1 MNEKISKKCGC
12 TGIRR
17 CFRCAGGPIDEESV
31 EELFSKV
38 YIYCW
43 RCRTK
48 AIHSDQFDMHES
60 LHLNG
65 RPLIDDDS
73 DSNFLNIDGIFLQ
86 ENVID
91 SDEEQKLIE
100 QIDSFDWVESQSGR
114 RKQDFG
120 PKINFKKRLIKFNN
134 FVGLPKLDFDILK
147 IIKNNRLREDID
159 SKKFESIGLQT
170 SELCDRSILNNFKAV
185 EICHLEYCPL
195 RGSSIDPHF
204 DDFWIWGERLVTI
217 NLQSTA
223 IITLNLP
230 DSYDHCIRIKCP
242 NRSLLVLYGK

>member
-1 MNEKISKKCGC
+1 
-12 TGIRR
+12 
-17 CFRCAGGPIDEESV
+17 
-31 EELFSKV
+31 
-38 YIYCW
+38 
-43 RCRTK
+43 
-48 AIHSDQFDMHES
+48 MHES

-65 RPLIDDDS
+65 QPLVYDAS
-73 DSNFLNIDGIFLQ
+73 DSNVLDIDGIFLQ

-147 IIKNNRLREDID
+147 IIKDNRLREDID

-185 EICHLEYCPL
+185 EICHLEYWYE
-195 RGSSIDPHF
+195 SIF
-204 DDFWIWGERLVTI
+204 NF
-217 NLQSTA
+217 
-223 IITLNLP
+223 
-230 DSYDHCIRIKCP
+230 
-242 NRSLLVLYGK
+242 